1 MTLVLSESFEDSKR
15 KTFDFC
21 LELSP
26 SIATPQATKRQRRNS
41 GRVNDWIMW
50 SCHDWTC
57 CIQELTLF
65 PFDIRVVWA
74 LCGYPWLRY
83 YGLSCTSLNPLRDL
97 LGGFSIDR
105 RGAGS
110 KEKPWWIHRL
120 VEKKRQ
126 LDENYYSKGKHT
138 RNIIYTTPNWTIKS
152 LTIYTYVIIWIC
164 LELSFGSCCGCFDWF
179 PLKGTQTDCPWT
191 HSWHPQLWH

>member
-15 KTFDFC
+15 KTFDFF

-26 SIATPQATKRQRRNS
+26 SIATPQATKRQRCNC

-74 LCGYPWLRY
+74 LCGYPWLLY
-83 YGLSCTSLNPLRDL
+83 YGLSCTFNPLRDL

-110 KEKPWWIHRL
+110 KKNHDGFTDLWR
-120 VEKKRQ
+120 KKAIGWKLLLKRKAYKKY
-126 LDENYYSKGKHT
+126 NIYNSKLNHQVT
-138 RNIIYTTPNWTIKS
+138 DNLYLCNHCLS
-152 LTIYTYVIIWIC
+152 VAVAAVLT
-164 LELSFGSCCGCFDWF
+164 GS
-179 PLKGTQTDCPWT
+179 P
-191 HSWHPQLWH
+191 